1 MNGPTGTGLE
11 LLQQGLD
18 HLANVLEPNVRL
30 VPRLDVARYGGVDA
44 IVDLLPSD
52 GGAPAQ
58 LAVEAKTKLTPRQVE
73 DHLLPRSELI
83 KQLYGTNLL
92 VLAPWLARR
101 TRELL
106 REHEIGYLDLTGSV
120 DLRVSRPTI
129 VIHTEGAAREPR
141 GGNASSVGSPTLAG
155 PRAGRLVRALVDHSP
170 PYRATQLSEA
180 TGLSLPWVSKLLAQ
194 LNDQLLIR
202 RDGRV
207 VVHVDWADLLRARA
221 EAYGLLRHNP
231 YVSFVAPNGIRR
243 VLDDMASGVLGTS
256 GDEPEV
262 IVTGHYAASAVAPL
276 ASGGQLMLYVRAGL
290 DTVDGVADRLG
301 LLRVD
306 ADADADVLVLQAH
319 DDVVFTGRRDV
330 GGVPHVALSQLVVDC
345 LAGPGRLPAEGEAVL
360 RYMTEHEHEWRDT
373 ELSRV
378 EPR

>member
-1 MNGPTGTGLE
+1 MNGPTGTGQE

-18 HLANVLEPNVRL
+18 HLADMLGPNIRL
-30 VPRLDVARYGGVDA
+30 VPRPDVAQFGGVDA
-44 IVDLLPSD
+44 VVDLLTSD

-73 DHLLPRSELI
+73 DHLLPRAMLI
-83 KQLYGTNLL
+83 EQVFGTNLL

-106 REHEIGYLDLTGSV
+106 REHGIGYLDLTGNV

-141 GGNASSVGSPTLAG
+141 SGGMPSDGGPTLAG
-155 PRAGRLVRALVDHSP
+155 PRAGRLVRALVDHLP

-221 EAYGLLRHNP
+221 EAYRLLRHNP
-231 YVSFVAPNGIRR
+231 YVSFLAPTGIRR
-243 VLDDMASGVLGTS
+243 VLDDMASGLPRSS
-256 GDEPEV
+256 GEEPEV

-306 ADADADVLVLQAH
+306 TDADVLVMQAH
-319 DDVVFTGRRDV
+319 DEVVFTGWREV

-360 RYMTEHEHEWRDT
+360 RYMTEHEHEWRDA
-373 ELSRV
+373 ELSRD
-378 EPR
+378 EFR